1 MKMTII
7 ESIKEATIKGDAKK
21 TEELVNQAISEG
33 LEINDILQNG
43 LIGAMAVVGE
53 NFKQGQIFVPEM
65 LIAARAMQYGLKLV
79 KPLLIGDAAK
89 GLATVVI
96 GTVKGD
102 LHDIGKSLVGMMVEG
117 AGCKLIDLGVDVPV
131 EKFIQSIQEHK
142 PQFLCLSALLTTTM
156 PVMSAVLEGLEQA
169 DLRDQVKVLV
179 GGAPITQRFADEI
192 GADGF
197 ASDAASAVDKIKELL
212 AS

>member
-1 MKMTII
+1 MTII

-131 EKFIQSIQEHK
+131 EKFIQAIQEHK